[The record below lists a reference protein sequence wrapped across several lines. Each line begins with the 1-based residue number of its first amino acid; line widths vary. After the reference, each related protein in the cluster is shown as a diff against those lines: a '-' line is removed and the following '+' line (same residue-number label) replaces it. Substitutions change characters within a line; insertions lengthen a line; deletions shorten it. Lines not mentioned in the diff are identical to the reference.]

1 MRYVDSH
8 AGRLPNDAGYEVF
21 VLMEYCS
28 GNGLIDFMNTR
39 LREQLSEPEIL
50 QIACDIGLGVASMH
64 YLSPPLIHRDLK
76 IENVLISADRVYK
89 LCDFGSVS
97 NILQPPRNSAEFQI
111 LDNDIQS
118 HTTAQYRA
126 PEMVDIGRGFPI
138 DEKSDIWAFGVFIY
152 KLCYYTTPFEREG
165 NIAILNARFS
175 FPPTPAY
182 SDRLKRVINVT
193 LSEDPRLR
201 PNIFQCIKE
210 LYSMRGLE
218 PPIADV
224 YSAPTST
231 SRKEPISTPSLSTL
245 EQEAVAIVSKPTSE
259 PPISTNNPYR
269 TQSTTPSNAGR
280 TPEQP
285 PVADEDV
292 ESKYPTIEEL
302 SQTLES
308 QSISTP
314 SPYSNSGLYATS
326 VSNFPQAMPVP
337 TSAIPISM
345 APNSYASAS
354 LMPSTSPWGSYKL
367 TSSNS
372 YTSAVPSLPRHGLT
386 NTSPLE
392 TMPAGTSAS
401 YSAASSVVASS
412 PSSSEDDSDAV
423 VDGTRPVRTIN
434 LNRSA
439 STASMKRPP
448 SSLSRPRLE
457 DSKYPIAQGNVD
469 DRIQRP
475 RPVSL
480 YVKPSD
486 SLLDLNTEVP
496 PVPKSSY
503 PTRPPATEATLIEPV
518 VSDERDN
525 LKALLTGLSEK
536 SKTVMLNNGE
546 LSNADYLKALA
557 DDAPVRPGRSC
568 SPQKPYVSGTSGDSS
583 EEETYIK
590 SRSTS
595 RNEKRTSILKSKIND
610 AFKMFETPGS
620 RSASSTEQ
628 QPKLPPRPQPEYPSS
643 GYVKN
648 KRMTYSTENLNG
660 FVLDRGSSEVKP
672 DGSKTPNPELIVRQ
686 ASFMEAEDP
695 AQFERPSKHD
705 KYNLSGAKSNMSLGR
720 HHTVSVH
727 RTTSSS
733 TTASANSTNPAY
745 SIQNRIQVLIN
756 GQASPPPR
764 TASGYGK
771 YTEDLGAQSYEGQT
785 GRASAEYS
793 MPGYIRK
800 SDLETEAPILMPKP
814 KPKPK
819 PMHHRQLSIISSDSS
834 ATESG
839 AELDPGM
846 SGDAIVNGGSGT
858 SGRKQA
864 PKLPSKPVHLQSP
877 QRHNSDLESQR
888 QFFQQTNGAGLPP
901 IPSAAAGGGPGTP
914 KPKSAAAANLMDE
927 RSPVL
932 GNEDWKEVFNKKYP
946 SLA

>member
-1 MRYVDSH
+1 M
-8 AGRLPNDAGYEVF
+8 
-21 VLMEYCS
+21 LMEYCS

-39 LREQLSEPEIL
+39 LREQLTEPEIL

-97 NILQPPRNSAEFQI
+97 NILQPPRNSTEFQI

-165 NIAILNARFS
+165 NMAILNARFS

-182 SDRLKRVINVT
+182 SDRLKRIINVT

-231 SRKEPISTPSLSTL
+231 SRKEPVSTPSPSTL
-245 EQEAVAIVSKPTSE
+245 EPEAAAIALKPTPE

-269 TQSTTPSNAGR
+269 TQSTTPSNAGK

-314 SPYSNSGLYATS
+314 SPYANSGLYTSS

-345 APNSYASAS
+345 APNSYASSS
-354 LMPSTSPWGSYKL
+354 LMPSTSPWGSYKQPSSGSF
-367 TSSNS
+367 TS
-372 YTSAVPSLPRHGLT
+372 TVPSLPRHGLT
-386 NTSPLE
+386 TTSPLE
-392 TMPAGTSAS
+392 TIPNVTSAS
-401 YSAASSVVASS
+401 YSTTSSIVVSS
-412 PSSSEDDSDAV
+412 PSSSEDDLDAV

-448 SSLSRPRLE
+448 SSLSRPRPE
-457 DSKYPIAQGNVD
+457 DSKYPITQGNVD

-486 SLLDLNTEVP
+486 TLLDLNTDVP
-496 PVPKSSY
+496 PVPKTTY
-503 PTRPPATEATLIEPV
+503 PMRPPTTEPTLIEPV

-536 SKTVMLNNGE
+536 SKTVLLNNGE

-557 DDAPVRPGRSC
+557 DDNPVRSGRSR
-568 SPQKPYVSGTSGDSS
+568 SPQKLFVSGSSGDSS

-595 RNEKRTSILKSKIND
+595 RNEKRTSMLKSKIND
-610 AFKMFETPGS
+610 AFKMFENPGS
-620 RSASSTEQ
+620 RSTSSSEQ
-628 QPKLPPRPQPEYPSS
+628 QPRLPPRPPSEYPSS
-643 GYVKN
+643 GYVQN
-648 KRMTYSTENLNG
+648 KRMSYSTENLNG
-660 FVLDRGSSEVKP
+660 FGMDRGSSEAKP
-672 DGSKTPNPELIVRQ
+672 DGSKTPNPEFIVRQ

-705 KYNLSGAKSNMSLGR
+705 KYSLSGVKSSMSLGR
-720 HHTVSVH
+720 HHTVSH
-727 RTTSSS
+727 RSTSSS
-733 TTASANSTNPAY
+733 TTAPMNSTNPAY
-745 SIQNRIQVLIN
+745 SIQNRIHALIN

-771 YTEDLGAQSYEGQT
+771 YTDDLVGQT
-785 GRASAEYS
+785 YEEQPPRASVEYN
-793 MPGYIRK
+793 MQGYTRK
-800 SDLETEAPILMPKP
+800 SDLESEAPILMPKP
-814 KPKPK
+814 KPKP
-819 PMHHRQLSIISSDSS
+819 MHNRQLSIISSDSS

-839 AELDPGM
+839 TDPD
-846 SGDAIVNGGSGT
+846 SGISADAAVNGGIT
-858 SGRKQA
+858 GRKQA

-877 QRHNSDLESQR
+877 QRQNSDLESQR

-901 IPSAAAGGGPGTP
+901 TPSAASGAVTP
-914 KPKSAAAANLMDE
+914 KPKPGAATNLMDE